1 MQYVLKKNNRICI
14 LPQTNQRGIAMNRVP
29 STAYLWISR
38 FGGFVAIVCIIIA
51 VVTDAT
57 NSVLGALP
65 KTYIQIAIAA
75 FLFAIWAVLYEL
87 RDQGIKT
94 K

>member
-1 MQYVLKKNNRICI
+1 ME
-14 LPQTNQRGIAMNRVP
+14 RVP
-29 STAYLWISR
+29 TTIYLWISR
-38 FGGFVAIVCIIIA
+38 LAGLVGLACMVIA
-51 VVTDAT
+51 VITGATDSELVAGPM
-57 NSVLGALP
+57 NWVVV
-65 KTYIQIAIAA
+65 AIAA